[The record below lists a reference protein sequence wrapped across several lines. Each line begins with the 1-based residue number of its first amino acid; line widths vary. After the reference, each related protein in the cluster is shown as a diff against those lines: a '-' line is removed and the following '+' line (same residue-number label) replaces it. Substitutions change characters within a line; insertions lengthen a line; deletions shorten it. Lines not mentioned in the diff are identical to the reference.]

1 MEVELD
7 VRLLY
12 ILRVCV
18 RAVLKNM
25 FRLRQSSMPHN
36 GSKRNILMRITIIN
50 TICRNLSPINGMG
63 NTLAS
68 VVQGSQGSEN
78 GTYALTIGLR
88 DLGAREWV
96 SLWYKMFI

>member
-1 MEVELD
+1 M
-7 VRLLY
+7 
-12 ILRVCV
+12 
-18 RAVLKNM
+18 K
-25 FRLRQSSMPHN
+25 
-36 GSKRNILMRITIIN
+36 ITIIN

-78 GTYALTIGLR
+78 GIYALMIGLR

>member
-1 MEVELD
+1 
-7 VRLLY
+7 
-12 ILRVCV
+12 
-18 RAVLKNM
+18 
-25 FRLRQSSMPHN
+25 
-36 GSKRNILMRITIIN
+36 
-50 TICRNLSPINGMG
+50 MG

-78 GTYALTIGLR
+78 GIYALMIGLR